1 MKPRNVSIWHDG
13 MHRYHEFSPR
23 STDGLTDHVF
33 SRVAC
38 YGVGQRLRARLTRIG
53 GLSFRPAC
61 RRWRRRTG

>member
-33 SRVAC
+33 SRASAATEL
-38 YGVGQRLRARLTRIG
+38 GSGSGRGLRESVG
-53 GLSFRPAC
+53 
-61 RRWRRRTG
+61 